1 MKEFFIKCSCSA
13 EGILVT
19 KYDKNETYVSFFSS
33 GINPKN
39 LNFLS
44 KLRYIWQVLTKNKPF
59 EDQLVLSD
67 SEVKKLINGLKNL

>member
-13 EGILVT
+13 EGILIS
-19 KYDKNETYVSFFSS
+19 KLDKNETYISFFSL

-44 KLRYIWQVLTKNKPF
+44 KLRYIWQILTKNKPY